1 MKQIALVT
9 GAARNIGKGIARTLL
24 ERGYSCVLVDR
35 DAAELQRAFEELSRV
50 GECHQYVADLMVAP
64 QLEQLATWTHQQKLP
79 VTALINNAAYDSP
92 APATSLTVT
101 ELDRS
106 FAVNLRGPFYL
117 TSLFTQHWL
126 EHNVRGSVIFISS
139 THAHVIR
146 THPLY
151 SASKAAIQMFVKEA
165 ALELAASHIRVNA
178 VAPGSVVDTP
188 DLNPA
193 TTVPAG
199 FDQQPRDVGEAVAFL
214 LSDQARFITG
224 QTLTVDGGFSLAHTH
239 YWKNQG
245 KL

>member
-1 MKQIALVT
+1 MKQTALIT

-24 ERGYSCVLVDR
+24 ERGYACVLVDR
-35 DAAELQRAFEELSRV
+35 DAAALEQARAQLGGL
-50 GECHQYVADLMVAP
+50 GECHKYVADLADTA
-64 QLEQLATWTHQQKLP
+64 QLERLVAWTHQQKLS
-79 VTALINNAAYDSP
+79 VAAVINNAAYDSP
-92 APATSLTVT
+92 EPAAGLSAP
-101 ELDRS
+101 ELDLS

-117 TSLFTQHWL
+117 TSLFVRHWL
-126 EHNVRGSVIFISS
+126 EHGLPGGIIFISS
-139 THAHVIR
+139 THAQVIR

-151 SASKAAIQMFVKEA
+151 SASKAAVEMFVKEA
-165 ALELAASHIRVNA
+165 ALELAAARIRVNA
-178 VAPGSVVDTP
+178 VAPGSVLDTP

-199 FDQQPRDVGEAVAFL
+199 YDQQPRDIGEAVAFL